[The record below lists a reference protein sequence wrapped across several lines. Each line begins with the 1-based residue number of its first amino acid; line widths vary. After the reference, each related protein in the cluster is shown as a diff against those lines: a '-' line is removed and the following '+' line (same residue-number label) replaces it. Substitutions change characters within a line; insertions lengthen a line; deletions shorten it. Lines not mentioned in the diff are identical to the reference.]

1 MAKEELLKKYN
12 EQINN
17 KRSLM
22 IAKMPAFSRYVD
34 IIQMTEQEILIRK
47 YNEVQENLR
56 KLKISKEKLKEG
68 LKRIELLKSELNDAI
83 KNTDEARVKRI
94 EFLIK
99 NLENQNTSLQK
110 ELIIQDTELRQSK
123 TVEEIKKSMLK
134 DFETFDSLYNKCQ
147 TMAERNMVIINKKIE
162 KNPEELADLVDD
174 IVNYNFI
181 KNQYK
186 SISEIVNE
194 EIIKLNGDR
203 DLVYRLKEEL
213 IDYKNSINILDYFE
227 NEVRVIYDI
236 ELIELFS
243 ECFNN
248 RRSPKVNDYRNLIK
262 LTTKFN
268 DQSPIVEVLKS
279 SLDKYEK
286 SKFKI
291 LRDLNNNGN
300 LEMYNSLI
308 TYYDE
313 RFIFDRFNT
322 KFHEHI
328 YNNDITPEFI
338 KEFQRTKRQNL
349 YLIINLKKRIN
360 EMMSNEREKLIAA
373 KEEVKN
379 KYGYLEKPISFF
391 EKFKGLQPEQI
402 ISKLADLTVIN
413 EEIELKDKIILLAT
427 RDAYVRGSEAINNII
442 NNPTLLKAKVIKKK
456 NATQK

>member
-22 IAKMPAFSRYVD
+22 IAQMPAFSRYVD

-442 NNPTLLKAKVIKKK
+442 NNPTLLKTKVIKKK